1 MEYWY
6 CVLWA
11 CSWGKVIIPF
21 IGGIFAP
28 NMGIFPDVLQGLYY
42 SEDETK
48 VLVLSR
54 ELGTSEIIPRF
65 NNTSEIVV
73 VDIEPK

>member
-1 MEYWY
+1 
-6 CVLWA
+6 
-11 CSWGKVIIPF
+11 
-21 IGGIFAP
+21 
-28 NMGIFPDVLQGLYY
+28 MGIFPDVLQGLYY